1 MEFQVTNPLCR
12 VLNVYDS
19 TKFGKKKKID
29 EKEKPENF
37 KFAGFMSRLGA
48 VLQEEMMYKFL

>member
-1 MEFQVTNPLCR
+1 MYTIQQNLER
-12 VLNVYDS
+12 
-19 TKFGKKKKID
+19 KKKID